1 MTEMRRVTV
10 SLPDDL
16 DRRILNLKKD
26 DRFVRCSYSEIVRQ
40 VLDHGFEMFAEKNGE
55 KVAE

>member
-16 DRRILNLKKD
+16 DQTILSLRRDN
-26 DRFVRCSYSEIVRQ
+26 RFSRCTYSELVRQ
-40 VLDHGFEMFAEKNGE
+40 ILLRGIEMVREETQKDSA
-55 KVAE
+55 